1 VHPVLALWD
10 SWAPF
15 WHKFFSSPILQSL
28 SNERFPGSCSL
39 HQQSFWLLIF
49 DQIEQV
55 LYPCCVVTSPCCW
68 LSSAE
73 LPIFNK
79 CSTCRKKKFV
89 PAKGLCSWHCNISK
103 GLLKFSMCC
112 GGTVTEFNTKKKK
125 IMTYRCAMFRVSISM
140 TRFTKNFL
148 TCHAPTSHWALQSHA
163 TARGDGGR
171 NKVKGCLCKRA
182 AVLPVELG
190 EN

>member
-1 VHPVLALWD
+1 MHPVLALWD

-125 IMTYRCAMFRVSISM
+125 LWHTAAQCSVFPFPWQGSQKTSWHVTHRLHTEHCKAMPLQEGMEEGTRSKAVCVSG
-140 TRFTKNFL
+140 
-148 TCHAPTSHWALQSHA
+148 LQY
-163 TARGDGGR
+163 
-171 NKVKGCLCKRA
+171 CQ
-182 AVLPVELG
+182 
-190 EN
+190 